1 MELINEVS
9 DECLWGEVHN
19 PLLIPAA
26 LKTSLSIGVWCE
38 ALIFQSTEH
47 YTVFHI
53 QSTASFDFPCK
64 ENSTAV
70 SQPGYPTNQ
79 EQPPTNSS
87 NALAKP
93 VLKVG
98 TSCLQNTSLSLHS
111 SNFYTPSNFCHGSR
125 QEFIDNDHITV
136 QSRFISKDSP
146 SFALKKMIIL
156 WRK

>member
-53 QSTASFDFPCK
+53 QSTASFDFCCK

-79 EQPPTNSS
+79 EHAGTNSS

-93 VLKVG
+93 VLKVVPVAFRIPPCPCTAPISILLP
-98 TSCLQNTSLSLHS
+98 TSVMGQGRNLLTTTTSQYSPTSSPKTVLHL
-111 SNFYTPSNFCHGSR
+111 PWKR
-125 QEFIDNDHITV
+125 
-136 QSRFISKDSP
+136 
-146 SFALKKMIIL
+146 
-156 WRK
+156 W